1 MVKKSV
7 KKISV
12 LLAAV
17 AYAVFT
23 AGNIFADVKPGA
35 EISVNSGY
43 LHLDSPLLKNE
54 DLWYSNAQAK
64 IKLDAA
70 FSSAV
75 KAYIEGRADVTS
87 VPEMINPI
95 DNSTIPATAHIAF
108 SLHKAYMKFRLP
120 FGLPG
125 GDIRIAAGK
134 MPLSWGYGLF
144 YNAGDLI
151 FGSNPLNL
159 TGTASV
165 SAATSLNFSSSTLSD
180 FRTATDWIFAI
191 TVPLVKGIQI
201 EAIALPPIENAAL
214 YNYGRFGGRAQF
226 NPELVMLENIE
237 AGYLADGNLAAQRFY
252 VSLDGNLWLDY
263 NVNVSTVLKKDDGF
277 AKESFECLLALSKVF
292 YIQTDVQN
300 HQLQLRAES
309 LWTPFEEKLGIFG
322 FISYQITETVSIAG
336 TYIFCSIDETNKKI
350 DGNSHF
356 AGISVVWEPISAL
369 ELSLEGM
376 LNVQKPEELA
386 NVSAGIK
393 YRY

>member
-1 MVKKSV
+1 MVKKTA
-7 KKISV
+7 KKISF
-12 LLAAV
+12 LLAV
-17 AYAVFT
+17 LVYSVFT
-23 AGNIFADVKPGA
+23 AGNVFADVKPGA
-35 EISVNSGY
+35 EISLNSGW
-43 LHLDSPLLKNE
+43 LHLDSPLLKNK
-54 DLWYSNAQAK
+54 DFWYSSAQAK
-64 IKLDAA
+64 IKLDAS

-75 KAYIEGRADVTS
+75 KAYIECRADVSS
-87 VPEMINPI
+87 VPEMINPA
-95 DNSTIPATAHIAF
+95 DDSAIPATVQAAF

-125 GDIRIAAGK
+125 GDMRIAAGK

-151 FGSNPLNL
+151 FGSDPLNS
-159 TGTASV
+159 TGADSAS
-165 SAATSLNFSSSTLSD
+165 ATSLNFSSSSLSD
-180 FRTATDWIFAI
+180 FRTATDWIFAL
-191 TVPLVKGIQI
+191 TVPLVKGIQL
-201 EAIALPPIENAAL
+201 EAVALPPIENAAL

-226 NPELVMLENIE
+226 NTELAMLENIE
-237 AGYLADGNLAAQRFY
+237 AGYLADGNLASQRFY

-263 NVNVSTVLKKDDGF
+263 NVNVSAALKKDEGF
-277 AKESFECLLALSKVF
+277 DNESFECSLALSKVF

-309 LWTPFEEKLGIFG
+309 LWAPFKERLGVFG
-322 FISYQITETVSIAG
+322 FISYQVTETVSLSG
-336 TYIFCSIDETNKKI
+336 TYIFCSIDESNKKI
-350 DGNSHF
+350 DGNSHY

-376 LNVQKPEELA
+376 LNVEKPEELA